1 MPYKDQLFDFFHDEW
16 GGLVF
21 SGIATVIL
29 GQIYM
34 MMVERQIAS
43 RNAEI

>member
-1 MPYKDQLFDFFHDEW
+1 MHDEW

-21 SGIATVIL
+21 SGIATLIV

-34 MMVERQIAS
+34 TMVDRQLANN
-43 RNAEI
+43 RG

>member
-1 MPYKDQLFDFFHDEW
+1 MHEEW

-34 MMVERQIAS
+34 SMVNRQLADG
-43 RNAEI
+43 RG